1 MHLFKV
7 PTKPIPFPEFV
18 VLMAMISSLVAFSVD
33 AMLPAL
39 PFMREDLGIQVTYDG
54 QLIIAALMFGLG
66 VGQLFFGPLTDRF
79 GRRPIFA
86 VGCVLFVL
94 GSIVCLLAGNLTVM
108 VIGRLI
114 QGLGAAAPRI
124 CSQAMIRDQYQ
135 GEAMAR
141 VMSLTSMIF
150 IIIPMIAPAFGQW
163 ILLVSAWKGIFLVIM
178 MMSVVATLW
187 LLLRQPETLAP
198 EKQRSLNIQAVR
210 TAAFDII
217 RNPRVLGCIFAMGC
231 NFGAFLAYLGT
242 SEKLLIGLYDVGQQF
257 ALLFALLAFAIGLA
271 SFTNASLVMRLGMP
285 KLIRTA
291 QSIIL
296 VFSLLLTI
304 VWSMAEGL
312 PPLWISVAIMMVV
325 LFGVGILFGN
335 LSALAMQPLGDMAG
349 LGAAII
355 GFLSSVISVVL
366 SIVIAAFMLNDYT
379 PVALGFSV
387 CALGGMASIRWAL
400 KHDKN
405 RQAPKDS

>member
-1 MHLFKV
+1 
-7 PTKPIPFPEFV
+7 
-18 VLMAMISSLVAFSVD
+18 MILVAFSVD

-39 PFMREDLGIQVTYDG
+39 PLCVRPGYSGDSHG

-114 QGLGAAAPRI
+114 QGLGAAAPFI

-163 ILLVSAWKGIFLVIM
+163 IFLSVLGKDFLVIM
-178 MMSVVATLW
+178 TCR
-187 LLLRQPETLAP
+187 LLQPYGCCCANLKPCAR
-198 EKQRSLNIQAVR
+198 K
-210 TAAFDII
+210 TAFVEYSSGVDGSI
-217 RNPRVLGCIFAMGC
+217 RHYQKSRVLGCIFAMGC

-242 SEKLLIGLYDVGQQF
+242 SEKLLIGLYDVD
-257 ALLFALLAFAIGLA
+257 
-271 SFTNASLVMRLGMP
+271 S
-285 KLIRTA
+285 
-291 QSIIL
+291 
-296 VFSLLLTI
+296 
-304 VWSMAEGL
+304 
-312 PPLWISVAIMMVV
+312 
-325 LFGVGILFGN
+325 N
-335 LSALAMQPLGDMAG
+335 LRCCLHS
-349 LGAAII
+349 
-355 GFLSSVISVVL
+355 
-366 SIVIAAFMLNDYT
+366 
-379 PVALGFSV
+379 
-387 CALGGMASIRWAL
+387 
-400 KHDKN
+400 
-405 RQAPKDS
+405 